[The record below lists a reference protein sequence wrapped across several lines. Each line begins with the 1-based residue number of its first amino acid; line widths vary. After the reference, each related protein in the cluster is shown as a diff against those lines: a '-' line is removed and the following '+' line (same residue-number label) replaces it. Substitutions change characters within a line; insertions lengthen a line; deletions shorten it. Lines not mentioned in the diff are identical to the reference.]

1 MLQIQ
6 DHVQLGCAMGATK
19 GEKLKT
25 LGHDLLVPA
34 TPQHKD
40 KQSGMPEMIEAI
52 RVALRSM
59 GDGEISISAY
69 DTAWVALV
77 RSLNNNGDDGPEFP
91 SCIDWIAQ
99 NQLPDGSWGHDIFF
113 LAQDRIINTLACV
126 IALKSWKIHD
136 DACTKGL
143 SFITENMW
151 RLTRDDEN
159 WALSG
164 FEIIFPMLLEKAKH
178 LGIDIPLD
186 DPMLEAIRA
195 KRELKL
201 NKIPREALHAE
212 PTTFLLSIE
221 GMPGLDW
228 KRLRKLQ
235 CPDGSYMSSPAPTA
249 YALMQTGDAKCFEF
263 LDKLID
269 KFNGGVPFVYPME
282 MFGRL
287 WAVDRLERLGISGYF
302 KSEIEDYLDYVYRH
316 WSEEGLAYTKG
327 CLVKDID
334 DTAMGFRLL
343 RLHGYDHVSPCVF
356 KRFENGDGQFV
367 CYARQSSQSVSAMYN
382 LYRAADQ
389 ASFPGDDDDHVLRR
403 ARSYSRAFLRQR
415 RASGQLNDKWI
426 ISEGLPDEVG
436 YGLDFPWGASLPRIE
451 TRMYLEQYGGSRDV
465 WIGKVLYRM
474 NMVSND
480 MYLEVAKVDFSNFQR
495 LCRLEWHDLK
505 RWCDKS
511 DLETY
516 GVAPGGALR
525 AYFLAAACIFEPGQ
539 AAERLAWARA
549 AVLAKA
555 ISCCLLSNNDTCAC
569 NKTTAE
575 WLVREFTNGDNVA
588 GYYYDYNPARRD
600 DDEPNSP
607 AWGASSLAGVLR
619 ELVHL
624 QASGNAA
631 VAECLR
637 GAWMEWLMAWTEKE
651 TEEASHAGDTAL
663 LLARTVEICSGRLR
677 GTEQDLE
684 LRLPDYS
691 KLQQLT
697 RCICSRLATEAPAL
711 IESNV
716 LKQNGET
723 MDKVDALDR
732 MVGLEMRELAQCV
745 FRSGGS
751 SVDRE
756 TRQTFLHVTKSYYYV
771 ALCSPETLE
780 HHISKVLFEDVV

>member
-1 MLQIQ
+1 
-6 DHVQLGCAMGATK
+6 
-19 GEKLKT
+19 
-25 LGHDLLVPA
+25 
-34 TPQHKD
+34 
-40 KQSGMPEMIEAI
+40 MIEAI
-52 RVALRSM
+52 RAALGST
-59 GDGEISISAY
+59 GDGEINISAY

-77 RSLNNNGDDGPEFP
+77 KSLNGDDGPQFP

-99 NQLPDGSWGHDIFF
+99 NQLPDGSWGDGIFF
-113 LAQDRIINTLACV
+113 LVQDRIISTLACI

-136 DACTKGL
+136 DACKKGL
-143 SFITENMW
+143 SFIAKNMW
-151 RLTRDDEN
+151 RLIRDDEN
-159 WALSG
+159 WTLSG
-164 FEIIFPMLLEKAKH
+164 FEIIFPMLIEKAKD
-178 LGIDIPLD
+178 LGIDIPFD
-186 DPMLEAIRA
+186 DPTLEAIRA
-195 KRELKL
+195 KRELKF
-201 NKIPREALHAE
+201 NKIPKDALHAV

-235 CPDGSYMSSPAPTA
+235 CPDGSYMCSSAPTA

-263 LDKLID
+263 LDTVVG
-269 KFNGGVPFVYPME
+269 KFNGGVPFVYPIE
-282 MFGRL
+282 MFERL
-287 WAVDRLERLGISGYF
+287 WVVDRLERLGISRFF

-316 WSEEGLAYTKG
+316 WSEEGLAFTKG
-327 CLVKDID
+327 CRVKDID

-343 RLHGYDHVSPCVF
+343 RLHGYHVSPCVF

-367 CYARQSSQSVSAMYN
+367 CYARQSNQSVSAMYN

-389 ASFPGDDDDHVLRR
+389 GSFLGDDPVLQR
-403 ARSYSRAFLRQR
+403 AKSYSRAFLRER
-415 RASGQLNDKWI
+415 RASDQLNDKWI
-426 ISEGLPDEVG
+426 ISEGLPSEVG
-436 YGLDFPWGASLPRIE
+436 YGLDFPWKASLPRIE
-451 TRMYLEQYGGSRDV
+451 TRMYLEQYGGSHDV

-480 MYLEVAKVDFSNFQR
+480 MYLKAAKADFGNFQR

-505 RWCDKS
+505 RWCDKIS
-511 DLETY
+511 NLETY
-516 GVAPGGALR
+516 GVAPRGALLR
-525 AYFLAAACIFEPGQ
+525 AYFLAAACIFEPSR

-549 AVLAKA
+549 AVLAEA
-555 ISCCLLSNNDTCAC
+555 ISCCLLSNHDACAC

-575 WLVREFTNGDNVA
+575 WLVREFTNGDDAV
-588 GYYYDYNPARRD
+588 GYYYDYSPARRD
-600 DDEPNSP
+600 DDGPNSP

-619 ELVHL
+619 ELIDL

-651 TEEASHAGDTAL
+651 TEEASRAGDTAL
-663 LLARTVEICSGRLR
+663 LLARTVEICSGRRR

-684 LRLPDYS
+684 LLLPDYS
-691 KLQQLT
+691 KLQKLT

-711 IESNV
+711 
-716 LKQNGET
+716 NGET
-723 MDKVDALDR
+723 MDKIDALDM

-771 ALCSPETLE
+771 ALCSPETVE